1 MKSKRGSLTKS
12 ELDLATVT
20 ICSLEHR
27 HVWGLTSHLMLE
39 HVDASDYYLFVPEKQ
54 ISAFNKITPE
64 KFTIYSQEDLG
75 KDYMGKLHKKMSTAE
90 NLSRLGWYAQQF
102 HKINALRQLNQ
113 SKLAIWD
120 ADCVPVREVA
130 LYDAEGKP
138 IYMMASEQ
146 NPDYFELISRL
157 LGMKKI
163 VDCSFVIPGFP
174 ILNVWVSEFIKYLE
188 ELHQDSWFDS
198 ILNNVDFK
206 KRSGFSETETLGT
219 WLSNVHLSEMKF
231 QNLSWDRSGQTRFGY
246 AKRMSPTSLKQI
258 CRTQD
263 LDIVSFENWDVIGW
277 RRIKK
282 RMSKL
287 LKG

>member
-1 MKSKRGSLTKS
+1 MKLRRGSLTKS

-20 ICSLEHR
+20 ICSLAHR

-39 HVDASDYYLFVPEKQ
+39 YVEASDYYLFVPKKQ
-54 ISAFNKITPE
+54 ILAFKKITPK

-75 KDYMGKLHKKMSTAE
+75 RDYMGELYEKILRAE
-90 NLSRLGWYAQQF
+90 NLSRIGWYAQQF
-102 HKINALRQLNQ
+102 HKINALRQLDQ
-113 SKLAIWD
+113 SNLAIWD
-120 ADCVPVREVA
+120 ADCVPVRRIA
-130 LYDAEGKP
+130 LYDAESKP
-138 IYMMASEQ
+138 IYMRASEQ

-163 VDCSFVIPGFP
+163 VNSSFVIPGFP
-174 ILNVWVSEFIKYLE
+174 ILKIWVSEFIKYLE
-188 ELHQDSWFDS
+188 ELHQVSWFDA
-198 ILNNVDFK
+198 ILTNVDFK

-219 WLSNVHLSEMKF
+219 WLSNVHLNEMKF
-231 QNLSWDRSGQTRFGY
+231 QNLNWDRSGQTHFGY
-246 AKRMSPTSLKQI
+246 AKRMSPAHLKQI